1 MESSHDD
8 FMQMFSKA
16 LQDKQTRVRTATFKA
31 MTKHLSMLE
40 DEDLVLKFSP
50 NMTNLLD
57 ILVEV
62 IKADE
67 EQGKESLEALIELTN
82 LFGEIW
88 NQSGEKLI
96 YVSSEVM
103 KNRDFEDGTRES
115 ALEIV
120 VSVAEAHPK
129 LLKDNIEAMKAQ
141 FFPSLCVLMTK
152 LENEDDLNAWYEVE
166 EEDVLLSNDVASHAA
181 EALERLCGKV
191 GEQMTIQ
198 CCTQLINEM
207 VKSAEW

>member
-31 MTKHLSMLE
+31 MTKHLTMLE
-40 DEDLVLKFSP
+40 DEDIVLKFAA
-50 NMTNLLD
+50 NMNNLLD
-57 ILVEV
+57 IVVEV

-67 EQGKESLEALIELTN
+67 DQGKESLEALIELTN

-96 YVSSEVM
+96 FVSSEVM
-103 KNRDFEDGTRES
+103 MNRDFEDGTRES
-115 ALEIV
+115 ALELI

-129 LLKDNIEAMKAQ
+129 LLKDNIEVMKTQ
-141 FFPSLCVLMTK
+141 FFPSLCVMMTK

-166 EEDVLLSNDVASHAA
+166 EEDVFLSNDIASHGA
-181 EALERLCGKV
+181 ESLERLCTKV
-191 GEQMTIQ
+191 GEAMTIQ
-198 CCTQLINEM
+198 CCT
-207 VKSAEW
+207 